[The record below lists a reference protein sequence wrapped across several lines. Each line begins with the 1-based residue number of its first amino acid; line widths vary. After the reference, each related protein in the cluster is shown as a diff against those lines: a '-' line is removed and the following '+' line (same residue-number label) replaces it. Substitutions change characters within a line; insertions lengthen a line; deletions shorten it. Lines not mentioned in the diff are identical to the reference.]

1 MVVEIV
7 SVGTELLLGN
17 IINTNAAYL
26 AQKCAELGMSCFY
39 QTVVGDN
46 RERLRQTLQTA
57 LNRSDIVILGGGLGP
72 TGDDL
77 TKETVAELMG
87 EKLVEDTISR
97 EWIEKFFQSRGIL
110 MTENNMKQA
119 LTPEHAL
126 ILYNENG
133 TAPGYIMEKDGKH
146 VILLPGP
153 PNECIPMFEK
163 DVYSYLSKLS
173 PYVIYS
179 KMVKL
184 CGIGESLAE
193 TRIEDLIKT
202 QTNPTI
208 ATYAKTG
215 EVHIRVTACAE
226 NEDMARKLVKP
237 TIKILKE
244 RFGDRI
250 YTTKNKETLEAS
262 VVKLLSKNDLTI
274 TTAESCTGG
283 LLSGRLI
290 NVPGASDVLKSAY
303 ITYSDKAKQRILRVK
318 RFSLEK
324 NTAVS
329 EQVAAEMAAGAVR
342 AAGADVAVSVTGLA
356 GPDGGTD
363 ENPVGTVYIGCSVGD
378 STVVKK
384 YCFLGNRDKIRESA
398 VVAAL
403 TLVREE
409 VMLFLERI
417 KN

>member
-119 LTPEHAL
+119 LAPEHAL

-318 RFSLEK
+318 RSSLEK

>member
-1 MVVEIV
+1 
-7 SVGTELLLGN
+7 
-17 IINTNAAYL
+17 
-26 AQKCAELGMSCFY
+26 
-39 QTVVGDN
+39 
-46 RERLRQTLQTA
+46 
-57 LNRSDIVILGGGLGP
+57 
-72 TGDDL
+72 
-77 TKETVAELMG
+77 
-87 EKLVEDTISR
+87 
-97 EWIEKFFQSRGIL
+97 
-110 MTENNMKQA
+110 
-119 LTPEHAL
+119 
-126 ILYNENG
+126 LYNENG

-318 RFSLEK
+318 RSSLEK

>member
-119 LTPEHAL
+119 LAPEHAL

-318 RFSLEK
+318 RSSLEK

-384 YCFLGNRDKIRESA
+384 YCFLGKRDKIRESA

>member
-119 LTPEHAL
+119 LAPEHAL